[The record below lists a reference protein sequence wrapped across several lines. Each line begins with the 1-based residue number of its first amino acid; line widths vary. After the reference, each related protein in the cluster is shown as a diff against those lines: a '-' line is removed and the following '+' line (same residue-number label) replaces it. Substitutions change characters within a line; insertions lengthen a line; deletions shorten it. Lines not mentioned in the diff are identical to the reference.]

1 MVEPDKYSSISSGEL
16 FAGESMP
23 FQYSES
29 GKNDKTMKENSEFKC
44 YSTDD
49 NESVSANHDI
59 DRYSPVTY
67 QNLSDSA
74 LFGSGYNKNFQK
86 TPNSSRTSY
95 KAGSIEACS
104 GLLPNTQTTQ
114 GNAHENVNTEYDVPK
129 GTRSVTLSDV
139 KIPEMTLIK
148 TEPSVP
154 KTIVSVNHVHPA
166 SDRNVH
172 DRPDLTQ
179 LYAGSSGNL
188 HGIPTAME
196 GVIHESETGVENAKH
211 AYQVPQ
217 NVNVRPMQMNEQQ
230 RVSQFPSYTGQPAY
244 PYPPYGF
251 PMHAL
256 YPGFYGPMPGTQPN
270 QQPQFMPFPAG
281 IPPQYAGLG
290 ENTSSNSQGI
300 NQQLPLY
307 SPHNLYTPYMFPPYG
322 QQMYP
327 PNFPLMPGQMKT
339 PCEMAQP
346 MHTDANGHTYKT
358 PVSRKEIA
366 PKQNNPAVTDDD
378 TQDYMTPV
386 SRHPEEVPTK
396 HNEEMEL
403 RLHATDGV
411 HTKDVVSETSSG
423 SKSKGRIIR

>member
-1 MVEPDKYSSISSGEL
+1 MEPDKYSSISSGEL

-23 FQYSES
+23 FQYES
-29 GKNDKTMKENSEFKC
+29 GNNDKTMKQTSVFKYNSTE
-44 YSTDD
+44 DD
-49 NESVSANHDI
+49 DSISSNHDLGK
-59 DRYSPVTY
+59 YSPVTY

-74 LFGSGYNKNFQK
+74 LFGSGYKKDFQK
-86 TPNSSRTSY
+86 TPNSSTTSS
-95 KAGSIEACS
+95 KAVSVEAWS
-104 GLLPNTQTTQ
+104 VLVPNTQTTQ
-114 GNAHENVNTEYDVPK
+114 GNADENVHAEYDVPK
-129 GTRSVTLSDV
+129 ATRSVTLSDV
-139 KIPEMTLIK
+139 KIHEMTLIN
-148 TEPSVP
+148 TEPSAQP
-154 KTIVSVNHVHPA
+154 KTTVSENHVHPRL
-166 SDRNVH
+166 DKNRP
-172 DRPDLTQ
+172 DRPVATQ
-179 LYAGSSGNL
+179 LNERSSQNL
-188 HGIPTAME
+188 HGIQTHRA
-196 GVIHESETGVENAKH
+196 GVISELETGGENAKN
-211 AYQVPQ
+211 APYQMPHNA
-217 NVNVRPMQMNEQQ
+217 NVGTMEMNEQQ
-230 RVSQFPSYTGQPAY
+230 RISQFPYYTGQPLY
-244 PYPPYGF
+244 PGYPYGF
-251 PMHAL
+251 QMPPF

-307 SPHNLYTPYMFPPYG
+307 SPHNLYNQYMFPPYG

-327 PNFPLMPGQMKT
+327 PNFPMMPGQMKT

-346 MHTDANGHTYKT
+346 MHTDADGHTYKT

-386 SRHPEEVPTK
+386 SRHPEEGPTK

-403 RLHATDGV
+403 RVHATDGV